1 VDKFWAFAREF
12 AEGASFR
19 PFGRSTQRVGPT
31 YDGEMTDFQ
40 RPVHA
45 LTREVIDIQAQG
57 VQRSALGL
65 LPLSQTTFPV
75 ARFAL
80 PANPF
85 HVGSRRV
92 SYEPCVSPSQATL
105 PLDATLTWIEQVGA
119 AQLGCAN
126 LLAQAMD
133 LLQWVHRDL
142 PQELQERAGMITG
155 AAMEA
160 VQGSLQL
167 GSLSL
172 FNATML
178 RREASVAA
186 SEFAADTDFKQIAMK
201 SSLVPEALFGPEAA
215 DAVPATR
222 QRLHNAVMEKA
233 ATTSVSRS
241 STGGAGHS
249 FRSRGKKRSNSNPN
263 KATKARRARRKKF
276 IEAGVGKS
284 KSEGRRSDTTGQAA
298 GGGTTTAPAKSK

>member
-1 VDKFWAFAREF
+1 LRCLQTLFMLD
-12 AEGASFR
+12 
-19 PFGRSTQRVGPT
+19 
-31 YDGEMTDFQ
+31 
-40 RPVHA
+40 HA
-45 LTREVIDIQAQG
+45 
-57 VQRSALGL
+57 
-65 LPLSQTTFPV
+65 
-75 ARFAL
+75 
-80 PANPF
+80 
-85 HVGSRRV
+85 V

-105 PLDATLTWIEQVGA
+105 HLDATLTWIEQVGA

-133 LLQWVHRDL
+133 FLQWVHRDL

-233 ATTSVSRS
+233 ATTSDSRS
-241 STGGAGHS
+241 SAGGSGHS

-276 IEAGVGKS
+276 VDKS
-284 KSEGRRSDTTGQAA
+284 KSEGRRSGTTGQAA
-298 GGGTTTAPAKSK
+298 GGGATTAPAKSK